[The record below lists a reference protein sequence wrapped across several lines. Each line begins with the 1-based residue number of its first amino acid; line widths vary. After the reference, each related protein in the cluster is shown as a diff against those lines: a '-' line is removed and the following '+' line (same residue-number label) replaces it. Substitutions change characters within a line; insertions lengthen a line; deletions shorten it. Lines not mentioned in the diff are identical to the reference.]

1 MEKPK
6 FVNVYTESSPN
17 PNSQKFVFNFH
28 LLENMSFDF
37 PNAEGTQ
44 NCPIAK
50 ALFEKFDFV
59 QGVFIASNFITIT
72 KNASTDWYE
81 HNPTIKEFLKS
92 YIQDEK
98 PLFLEG
104 IKQEVAK
111 QDVKTSST
119 ETPTDAQIK
128 AVLNDYVRPAVES
141 DGGAISFHSFHEGVV
156 KVELKG
162 ACSGCPSSTV
172 TLKSGIE
179 NLLKRMVPGVE
190 RVEALEL

>member
-37 PNAEGTQ
+37 PNVEGTE
-44 NCPIAK
+44 NCPIAQ
-50 ALFEKFDFV
+50 ALFKEFDFIE
-59 QGVFIASNFITIT
+59 GVFIASNFITIT
-72 KNASTDWYE
+72 KNAATDWYE
-81 HNPTIKEFLKS
+81 HNPALKEFLKS
-92 YIQDEK
+92 YIQAEK

-111 QDVKTSST
+111 EDVKVSAS

-141 DGGAISFHSFHEGVV
+141 DGGAISFHSFNEGVV

>member
-1 MEKPK
+1 MEKPR

-17 PNSQKFVFNFH
+17 PNSQKFVFNFY

-37 PNAEGTQ
+37 TGKEGAE
-44 NCPIAK
+44 NCPIAESI
-50 ALFEKFDFV
+50 FNEFSFV
-59 QGVFIASNFITIT
+59 EGVFIASNFITIT
-72 KNASTDWYE
+72 KSADTDWYE
-81 HNPTIKEFLKS
+81 VNPQLKEFLKG
-92 YIQDEK
+92 YVEAEK

-111 QDVKTSST
+111 EDIKENVT
-119 ETPTDAQIK
+119 ETATDAQIK
-128 AVLNDYVRPAVES
+128 SVLNDYVRPAVES
-141 DGGAISFHSFHEGVV
+141 DGGAISFHSFENGVV

-190 RVEALEL
+190 SVEAVEV

>member
-1 MEKPK
+1 MEKPR
-6 FVNVYTESSPN
+6 FINIYTESSPN
-17 PNSQKFVFNFH
+17 PNSQKFVLNFY

-37 PNAEGTQ
+37 PSAEGTE

-50 ALFEKFDFV
+50 ALFDQFDFIE
-59 QGVFIASNFITIT
+59 GVFIASNFITIT
-72 KNASTDWYE
+72 KSASSDWFE
-81 HNPTIKEFLKS
+81 INTPVKEFIKN
-92 YIQDEK
+92 YIQEEK

-111 QDVKTSST
+111 EDIKENVT

-141 DGGAISFHSFHEGVV
+141 DGGAISFHSFDEGVV

-190 RVEALEL
+190 KVEAVEL